1 MQPQPSVEPPASVEP
16 RPPEPVTTWN
26 PKPLA
31 WICGIV
37 AALGIIAT
45 CVLSLGIAVIFWGP
59 AIIVLAI
66 AMWGVWSA
74 RRRRQIYEHRGPDE
88 MKDPTHADRPWPT
101 EGVIDDR
108 LEQN

>member
-1 MQPQPSVEPPASVEP
+1 MQPQPSDTGP
-16 RPPEPVTTWN
+16 TWN

-31 WICGIV
+31 WICGIL

-45 CVLSLGIAVIFWGP
+45 SVLSLGVAVIFWGP
-59 AIIVLAI
+59 AIVVLGI

-74 RRRRQIYEHRGPDE
+74 RRRRQIYENRGPDE
-88 MKDPTHADRPWPT
+88 TRDPQHAERHWPT

-108 LEQN
+108 LEKN

>member
-1 MQPQPSVEPPASVEP
+1 MQPQPSVEPQ
-16 RPPEPVTTWN
+16 PPPDTGTTWN

-59 AIIVLAI
+59 AIVVLGI

-74 RRRRQIYEHRGPDE
+74 RRRRQAYEHRGPDE
-88 MKDPTHADRPWPT
+88 TRNPTHAEHPWPT

>member
-1 MQPQPSVEPPASVEP
+1 MQPQPSLEPPPSP
-16 RPPEPVTTWN
+16 SPSDTGRTWN

-59 AIIVLAI
+59 AIVVLAI

-74 RRRRQIYEHRGPDE
+74 RRRRQVYENRGPDE
-88 MKDPTHADRPWPT
+88 TKDPTHAERPWPT

-108 LEQN
+108 LPQN